1 MKLLWI
7 WIQISFNDRRL
18 VKPHFIFGRMSVH
31 RGIQRIVIF
40 LVKAVWLRIF
50 WHIHYDACIFIVL
63 WRQKLFAVF
72 IFGRMSLRQGRS
84 TELFGKGCKIIE
96 KLIAKLLMKIFK
108 SVWLEGSVQMTLALA
123 VDLSE
128 IFCSAV
134 KHIVVLLPEGAE
146 LWIRGYNCVN
156 RFVYIVTICSHL
168 WSAVLPTTF
177 RGQLV
182 GKSDKL
188 FSTTA
193 VS

>member
-1 MKLLWI
+1 
-7 WIQISFNDRRL
+7 
-18 VKPHFIFGRMSVH
+18 MSVH

-72 IFGRMSLRQGRS
+72 IFGRMSLRQGIS

-96 KLIAKLLMKIFK
+96 KLVAKLLMKIFK
-108 SVWLEGSVQMTLALA
+108 SVRLEGSVQMTLALA

-146 LWIRGYNCVN
+146 LWIRGYNCINCSVN
-156 RFVYIVTICSHL
+156 IVTKCSHL
-168 WSAVLPTTF
+168 RSAILPTTL

-182 GKSDKL
+182 GKFDKL

>member
-1 MKLLWI
+1 MKFLRI
-7 WIQISFNDRRL
+7 WIQVSFRNRRL
-18 VKPHFIFGRMSVH
+18 VKPHFIFGRMSVHRGIQRIVIFLVKAVWLRIFWHIHYDACIFIVLWWQKLFGVFIFGRMSVH

-96 KLIAKLLMKIFK
+96 KLVAKLLMKIFK
-108 SVWLEGSVQMTLALA
+108 SVRLECSVQMTLAFA
-123 VDLSE
+123 IDFSE

-134 KHIVVLLPEGAE
+134 QHFVILLP
-146 LWIRGYNCVN
+146 
-156 RFVYIVTICSHL
+156 
-168 WSAVLPTTF
+168 
-177 RGQLV
+177 
-182 GKSDKL
+182 
-188 FSTTA
+188 
-193 VS
+193 